1 MNYGNKTKPKYP
13 GFARICSSLYLLHIL
28 QDEPRPK
35 IIYYLSLGL
44 DPPPETGGGG
54 AAFFF
59 RRSGAEGVEL
69 SIGSLLLLLLGA
81 GTGAGIF
88 TPVIVLPGA

>member
-1 MNYGNKTKPKYP
+1 MIIKRNQSILALQEFVRP
-13 GFARICSSLYLLHIL
+13 LYLLHRL
-28 QDEPRPK
+28 QDEPRTT

-44 DPPPETGGGG
+44 DPPPETGWGG

-59 RRSGAEGVEL
+59 RRSGAEGVEV

-81 GTGAGIF
+81 GTGAEIF